1 MAQLKRAEF
10 PGVQGVR
17 TRHPHLLTEPLHLH
31 EPRVDVVPQNSCLAH
46 HLLKPPSSDWRGLSD
61 SGYASSAK
69 MGPMKETSD
78 VPEAVQ
84 IAQRVYRK
92 YMMAIVG
99 FSVGGWIPVLLL
111 DKLGIVGAGTTIVA
125 WLGIGA
131 VASLLMDWSK
141 MGRAQTVIQAYAQ
154 QNAEAVL
161 TDDTP
166 VLDDDDPL
174 HAIAKRL
181 RELAQGD
188 EAVSALVADLHLQMD
203 KAERDLESL
212 TAAVNAEV
220 ELGSSENESRLQRLK
235 AVASEKQGVLD
246 QLASAMRD
254 LHVELTI
261 RQDDDHGALIAQ
273 VRDALDRIAAET
285 EVVQVLSPPSLPESP
300 VGQADTNQKRA
311 AQRRESEKERH

>member
-1 MAQLKRAEF
+1 
-10 PGVQGVR
+10 
-17 TRHPHLLTEPLHLH
+17 
-31 EPRVDVVPQNSCLAH
+31 
-46 HLLKPPSSDWRGLSD
+46 
-61 SGYASSAK
+61 
-69 MGPMKETSD
+69 MKESCD

-84 IAQRVYRK
+84 IAQRVTRK
-92 YMMAIVG
+92 YTMAVVG
-99 FSVGGWIPVLLL
+99 FCVGGWIPVLLL
-111 DKLGIVGAGTTIVA
+111 DNLGIVGAGTSIVA

-166 VLDDDDPL
+166 FLDDDDPL

-188 EAVSALVADLHLQMD
+188 ETVLALVADLQLQIE
-203 KAERDLESL
+203 KANQDLASL
-212 TAAVNAEV
+212 TGAVNAEV
-220 ELGSSENESRLQRLK
+220 ELGSSENEARLQRLK
-235 AVASEKQGVLD
+235 AVASEKQGALD

-261 RQDDDHGALIAQ
+261 RQDDDHGTLIAQ
-273 VRDALDRIAAET
+273 VRDVLDGIAAET
-285 EVVQVLSPPSLPESP
+285 EVDQLLSSPSLPETP
-300 VGQADTNQKRA
+300 VGQAESKQKQA
-311 AQRRESEKERH
+311 AQRRESQKERD